1 MPNWVCNHLTIHGD
15 NAVEVMRSLLTENKE
30 SECGYDLDFNKLIP
44 MPEELNIISG
54 TITTNCAKLYVNAML
69 EDCDAYI
76 KYAGLFAKAFERD
89 FILTES
95 EQAQLMQDAL
105 RYTDYPDKK
114 LLFSNKAEVYA
125 YGKRA
130 LDNYE
135 KYGAKDWYDWCC
147 DNWGTKWN
155 TCRTQ
160 INDFDKADIY
170 FGLVCGSVYHS
181 ENRRTTSRM

>member
-1 MPNWVCNHLTIHGD
+1 M
-15 NAVEVMRSLLTENKE
+15 
-30 SECGYDLDFNKLIP
+30 LD
-44 MPEELNIISG
+44 
-54 TITTNCAKLYVNAML
+54 
-69 EDCDAYI
+69 DCDAYI

-95 EQAQLMQDAL
+95 EQVQLMQDAL

-155 TCRTQ
+155 ACHTQ
-160 INDFDKADIY
+160 INDLEKADIY
-170 FGLVCGSVYHS
+170 FDTAWSAVPYIIAKIAELHPECKIEYEYAEEDTGVNAGYIIF
-181 ENRRTTSRM
+181 ENGEITSDEHFKDFSKEA